1 MKLGLI
7 AGNGRFPFLVL
18 DAARSMGHEVT
29 VVAIKEEAFKDLE
42 EAAAT
47 PGPAASVHWISLGQ
61 LGGWL
66 KILKQA
72 GVSRAVMAGQ
82 VKHTKIFGGIVP
94 DMIGLVGAE
103 AHEVPE
109 HRCDHCGRRRR
120 DARARRR
127 ADRLHGAPA
136 ADAGK

>member
-18 DAARSMGHEVT
+18 EAARSMGHEVT

-42 EAAAT
+42 AAAAT
-47 PGPAASVHWISLGQ
+47 PGPAAAVHWLSLGQ

-94 DMIGLVGAE
+94 DLTALSVLTRLKSRNTDAIIAAVADVMR
-103 AHEVPE
+103 E
-109 HRCDHCGRRRR
+109 HGIE
-120 DARARRR
+120 
-127 ADRLHGAPA
+127 L
-136 ADAGK
+136 